1 MLKGGNCGYSTCRHL
16 RMRHTSGYCQET
28 SVEEQGWFGVG
39 EKTGRAREEL
49 GKEKTVRVGKNKV
62 AE

>member
-1 MLKGGNCGYSTCRHL
+1 
-16 RMRHTSGYCQET
+16 MRHTSGYCQET